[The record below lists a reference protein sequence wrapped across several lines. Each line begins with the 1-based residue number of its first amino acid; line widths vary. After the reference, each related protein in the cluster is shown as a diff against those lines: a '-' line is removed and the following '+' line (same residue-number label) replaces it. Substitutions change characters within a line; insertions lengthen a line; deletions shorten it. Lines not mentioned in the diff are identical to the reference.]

1 MAEGRQGGQAG
12 AERWVILLINDEYGT
27 SKGGVSTINLEAV
40 QTLKGKVVKDKA
52 VVYATALRVPKQDQE
67 AADRDG
73 VTLITPY
80 QSEGDK
86 REPSL
91 DWLTLEFKSHF
102 PKSTLSSHEYQVSRD
117 PKSVLPPHVDVIIG
131 HADVTDTA
139 ARNIHDEYYKEADLI
154 MFTHVLPEDT
164 EYFKGGQ
171 RAMEASEKEDA
182 MLSQV
187 HNAKAAFSVGHRI
200 FKHFKNKY
208 RGDKKP
214 RDHQLFFP
222 RPSKVFEEV
231 NIQPDSGEGE
241 LVVLSIGRVKNA
253 ENLKGYNL
261 IARAIGIVRKY
272 LESLRWITRGIS
284 KDAWE
289 KSMKILEA
297 NLNSG
302 DLKPTLRPY
311 GTQEDIRND
320 MKTAH
325 LVLMPSRSEPF
336 GLVGLEAI
344 AAGIPVLISDK
355 SGLADMIKRLVAE
368 KKLPPGLNNR
378 IVETSMRDSD
388 MDKTAEKWADKIRDT
403 LTDTDRAFRD
413 AKEFKDALLKSKYWE
428 DSEREFLQACSIIE
442 ITLKDVDKAAAEY
455 KAAVEDVISKISQQ
469 VDNLDRERK
478 ATAENCKQVE
488 KEVKQHYEEL
498 ISKLEKEKQ
507 EMISKIQEIKKER
520 EEELTREKEK
530 LETELKKSKEEEI
543 FFEQISD
550 RKDDTEAALRELKEK
565 LQQVEEKVEKL
576 SMQETGIISLVGQP
590 KVTLKQLQSEVP
602 GGSVFPQEKKQ
613 KSLREE
619 DKPPGEDDKPPG
631 EEDKPPGEEDKPPG
645 EEDKPPGEEGKPP
658 GEEDKPPGEEQKP
671 PGEEEKPPGEE
682 EKPPGEEEKP
692 PGEEEKPPGEE
703 EKPPG
708 EEEKPPGEEEKPPG
722 EEEKPP
728 KFSSGS
734 LSESVRFTIDV
745 EEPTVES
752 LPCFVTVTTNN
763 ADLTGGKVAPQIE
776 VTSPQG
782 KTTLIQTTAH
792 TSPPLAAGKGQ
803 TSRVSRVWGAEWRPQ
818 QSGKHTLG
826 VCMGGMEDLCSLT
839 IDVSC
844 NNPVVRLGEWG
855 NQQGQFRRP
864 IDVAVRGDRLYVTDC
879 LNDRVQV
886 FDLSGKFCHSF
897 PTVTDYPKG
906 LAVQTDGTIVVN
918 SEEEVKKFSPSGEL
932 LHKFPLHLGEY
943 SDPWGLAVQ
952 RDGRVV
958 VADPG
963 KHSIFLFEADGTL
976 VKQVGGQGKGEG
988 QFDPRFV
995 CVDKEDNII
1004 VSDTYN
1010 HRVQVFDRNLNYKHK
1025 FGQEGRQPQDMR
1037 YPTGVSA
1044 DSRGNIVLA
1053 NNGGITGGVKHS
1065 VKLQVFR
1072 PDGTWVST
1080 ISSDGDKL
1088 NLPNGVAVTEDG
1100 HVFVA
1105 DSGEYDDCI
1114 RKYRYM

>member
-1 MAEGRQGGQAG
+1 MAEGRQGGQTVAG
-12 AERWVILLINDEYGT
+12 RLVILLINDEYGT
-27 SKGGVSTINLEAV
+27 SKGGISTINLEAV
-40 QTLKGKVVKDKA
+40 QTLKGEAVKDKP

-80 QSEGDK
+80 QSEGDT

-91 DWLTLEFKSHF
+91 DWLTHEFKSHF

-131 HADVTDTA
+131 HADITDTA
-139 ARNIHDEYYKEADLI
+139 ARNIHDEYYMEADLI

-171 RAMEASEKEDA
+171 KAINASEKEDA

-261 IARAIGIVRKY
+261 TARAIGIVRKY

-284 KDAWE
+284 TDDWE

-320 MKTAH
+320 MMMAH

-355 SGLADMIKRLVAE
+355 SGLSDMIKKLVAE

-478 ATAENCKQVE
+478 ATAENCEQVE

-498 ISKLEKEKQ
+498 ISKLQQEKQ
-507 EMISKIQEIKKER
+507 EMISKIHKINKDR
-520 EEELTREKEK
+520 EEELAREKEK
-530 LETELKKSKEEEI
+530 LETELENSKEEQI
-543 FFEQISD
+543 FCEQISD

-576 SMQETGIISLVGQP
+576 SMQETGISSLVGQP

-613 KSLREE
+613 KPLR
-619 DKPPGEDDKPPG
+619 

-645 EEDKPPGEEGKPP
+645 EEDKPPGD
-658 GEEDKPPGEEQKP
+658 EDKPPGEE
-671 PGEEEKPPGEE
+671 
-682 EKPPGEEEKP
+682 
-692 PGEEEKPPGEE
+692 
-703 EKPPG
+703 
-708 EEEKPPGEEEKPPG
+708 
-722 EEEKPP
+722 
-728 KFSSGS
+728 
-734 LSESVRFTIDV
+734 D
-745 EEPTVES
+745 
-752 LPCFVTVTTNN
+752 N
-763 ADLTGGKVAPQIE
+763 LTGGKVAPQIE
-776 VTSPQG
+776 VTSPKG

-826 VCMGGMEDLCSLT
+826 VCMGGRKDLGSLT
-839 IDVSC
+839 VDVSC
-844 NNPVVRLGEWG
+844 NNPVMRLGKFG
-855 NQQGQFRRP
+855 SQQGQFRSP
-864 IDVAVRGDRLYVTDC
+864 VDVAVRGDRLYVADTW
-879 LNDRVQV
+879 NHRVQV

-897 PTVTDYPKG
+897 PTDYPVG

-918 SEEEVKKFSPSGEL
+918 SWNEVQKFSPSGEL
-932 LHKFPLHLGEY
+932 LHKFPLGEY
-943 SDPWGLAVQ
+943 CTSPWGLAAQ

-958 VADPG
+958 VADPD

-976 VKQVGGQGKGEG
+976 VKQVGGKGKGEG
-988 QFDPRFV
+988 KLNCPVFV

-1004 VSDTYN
+1004 VADNGNS
-1010 HRVQVFDRNLNYKHK
+1010 RVQVFNRNLNYKHK
-1025 FGQEGRQPQDMR
+1025 FGQKGRQPQDMWA
-1037 YPTGVSA
+1037 PSGVSA

-1053 NNGGITGGVKHS
+1053 NLGTKN
-1065 VKLQVFR
+1065 LQVFC

-1088 NLPNGVAVTEDG
+1088 KVPRGVAVTQDG

-1105 DSGEYDDCI
+1105 DYVDHCI
-1114 RKYRYM
+1114 RKYRYV

>member
-1 MAEGRQGGQAG
+1 MAEGRQGGQTG

-40 QTLKGKVVKDKA
+40 QTLRGKAVKDKT

-73 VTLITPY
+73 ITLITPY

-102 PKSTLSSHEYQVSRD
+102 PKSTLSSHEYQESRG
-117 PKSVLPPHVDVIIG
+117 PKSTLPPHVDVIVG
-131 HADVTDTA
+131 HADITDTA
-139 ARNIHDEYYKEADLI
+139 ARNIHDEYYMEADLI

-171 RAMEASEKEDA
+171 RVMEASEKERI
-182 MLSQV
+182 MIEQV

-200 FKHFKNKY
+200 FKHFQNKY
-208 RGDKKP
+208 RGVKKP
-214 RDHQLFFP
+214 REHHLFFP
-222 RPSKVFEEV
+222 RPSKIFEEV

-241 LVVLSIGRVKNA
+241 LVVLSFGRVKNV
-253 ENLKGYNL
+253 ENLKGCNL
-261 IARAIGIVRKY
+261 AGRAIGIVRKY
-272 LESLRWITRGIS
+272 LESLRWIACGIS
-284 KDAWE
+284 EDGWE
-289 KSMKILEA
+289 KSLKILEEA
-297 NLNSG
+297 LNSG
-302 DLKPTLRPY
+302 DLRPTLRPY
-311 GTQEDIRND
+311 GTQEEIMED
-320 MKTAH
+320 MMTAH

-344 AAGIPVLISDK
+344 AAGIPVIISDK
-355 SGLADMIKRLVAE
+355 SGLADMIKKLVAE
-368 KKLPPGLNNR
+368 EKLPPGLNNR

-388 MDKTAEKWADKIRDT
+388 LDKTAEKWADKIRDT

-478 ATAENCKQVE
+478 ATAENCEQVE

-498 ISKLEKEKQ
+498 ISKLQQEKQ
-507 EMISKIQEIKKER
+507 EMISKIQKIKEDRER
-520 EEELTREKEK
+520 ELTREKEK
-530 LETELKKSKEEEI
+530 LETELENSKEEEN
-543 FFEQISD
+543 FFEQILD
-550 RKDDTEAALRELKEK
+550 RKDDTEAALRELRER
-565 LQQVEEKVEKL
+565 LQQMEEKVDKL
-576 SMQETGIISLVGQP
+576 SMQETGNNSLVGQP
-590 KVTLKQLQSEVP
+590 KLTFKQLLSKVP
-602 GGSVFPQEKKQ
+602 G
-613 KSLREE
+613 
-619 DKPPGEDDKPPG
+619 
-631 EEDKPPGEEDKPPG
+631 
-645 EEDKPPGEEGKPP
+645 
-658 GEEDKPPGEEQKP
+658 
-671 PGEEEKPPGEE
+671 
-682 EKPPGEEEKP
+682 
-692 PGEEEKPPGEE
+692 
-703 EKPPG
+703 
-708 EEEKPPGEEEKPPG
+708 
-722 EEEKPP
+722 
-728 KFSSGS
+728 GS

-745 EEPTVES
+745 EGPAVES
-752 LPCFVTVTTNN
+752 LPCSVTITTNN

-782 KTTLIQTTAH
+782 KITLIQTTAH

-826 VCMGGMEDLCSLT
+826 VCMGGTKDLGSLT
-839 IDVSC
+839 VDVSC
-844 NNPVVRLGEWG
+844 NNPVVRLGENG
-855 NQQGQFRRP
+855 SQQGQFESP
-864 IDVAVRGDRLYVTDC
+864 FDVAVRGDRLYVADR
-879 LNDRVQV
+879 NNQRVQV

-897 PTVTDYPKG
+897 PTGWPEG
-906 LAVQTDGTIVVN
+906 LAVQTDGTIVVY
-918 SEEEVKKFSPSGEL
+918 SGKEVRKFSPSGEL
-932 LHKFPLHLGEY
+932 LHKFPLGKY
-943 SDPWGLAVQ
+943 CAVPYGLAVQ

-958 VADPG
+958 LADRV

-976 VKQVGGQGKGEG
+976 VKQVGGWGEGEG
-988 QFDPRFV
+988 QFGQPLFV

-1004 VSDTYN
+1004 VADKDN

-1025 FGQEGRQPQDMR
+1025 FGQYGRQPQDMQ

-1053 NNGGITGGVKHS
+1053 NCWKDDI
-1065 VKLQVFR
+1065 QDVFR

-1080 ISSDGDKL
+1080 ISSDGDKCPL
-1088 NLPNGVAVTEDG
+1088 GVAVTEDG

-1105 DSGEYDDCI
+1105 YHGNHCI